1 MNFAPYITTIFIVI
15 ISMLGFISV
24 YAQIDAGTRKRVVSS
39 RALGRAQSV
48 YPLLI
53 YICLMVIL
61 MRYLYGTA
69 SSTMLFWAF
78 VNVQSTILIYS
89 NLLTSNLVGFAI
101 IQLVAATTYISTG
114 AMTITNWVLFLCACF
129 LIYAERWYVKLWFNQ
144 RWLYILPAIVVGTIF
159 WVAMYLGAPRPL
171 PLGLAIANFI
181 AFVWAYLALWD
192 FDQYVQHDQRI
203 LAKLTHEV
211 QYDALTHA
219 RNWATFRSDL
229 NDTFD
234 NHDDHPLALITIDV
248 DHFKQIND
256 TYGHLMGNQTLIA
269 FSRQLKQLLSNQN
282 DIYKFYRTGGEEFA
296 ILLPNTSL
304 DTARKV
310 VHDCQLAL
318 KTLAIPLTEGQ
329 LQVTASFGL
338 AVANP
343 NDNSATNFFKRS
355 DRYLYQSKNNG
366 RDRLTD
372 ESTDTDLA

>member
-1 MNFAPYITTIFIVI
+1 QT
-15 ISMLGFISV
+15 G
-24 YAQIDAGTRKRVVSS
+24 Q
-39 RALGRAQSV
+39 
-48 YPLLI
+48 
-53 YICLMVIL
+53 
-61 MRYLYGTA
+61 MRFHVPNTE
-69 SSTMLFWAF
+69 
-78 VNVQSTILIYS
+78 VN
-89 NLLTSNLVGFAI
+89 NPG
-101 IQLVAATTYISTG
+101 
-114 AMTITNWVLFLCACF
+114 
-129 LIYAERWYVKLWFNQ
+129 
-144 RWLYILPAIVVGTIF
+144 
-159 WVAMYLGAPRPL
+159 
-171 PLGLAIANFI
+171 
-181 AFVWAYLALWD
+181 
-192 FDQYVQHDQRI
+192 
-203 LAKLTHEV
+203 
-211 QYDALTHA
+211 
-219 RNWATFRSDL
+219 
-229 NDTFD
+229 DTFD

-282 DIYKFYRTGGEEFA
+282 DSYKFYHTGGEEFA

-372 ESTDTDLA
+372 ESTDTDLS